1 MMKTMSDRAD
11 LPEAKD
17 AAQAADLLVTV
28 AETLNARLAVTTE
41 ELARSQAMLREASD
55 ELMTAFRGAADR
67 LVAAQREDRGE
78 EASRAAE
85 YGTVLDHL
93 YKAVQHLQSHDLV
106 NQLIDAQKLRVE
118 KMREKLDEALMLATP
133 PVPQPASAEQWIER
147 SRAMLDCI
155 VAGIRQIDDDTRA
168 PRQDKKQAGS
178 VDLF

>member
-1 MMKTMSDRAD
+1 MVKTENAG
-11 LPEAKD
+11 LPDARD

-28 AETLNARLAVTTE
+28 AETLNARLAVTAE

-67 LVAAQREDRGE
+67 IVAAQREDRGE
-78 EASRAAE
+78 EAGRAAE

-93 YKAVQHLQSHDLV
+93 YRAVQHLQSHDLV
-106 NQLIDAQKLRVE
+106 NQLIDAQKNRVD
-118 KMREKLDEALMLATP
+118 KMREKLGEALSLATP
-133 PVPQPASAEQWIER
+133 PLADPASAEQWIER

-155 VAGIRQIDDDTRA
+155 VAGIRQIDEDSRA
-168 PRQDKKQAGS
+168 VRQDKKHAGS

>member
-1 MMKTMSDRAD
+1 MKSSNHAG
-11 LPEAKD
+11 LPDARD

-67 LVAAQREDRGE
+67 IVAAQREDRGA
-78 EASRAAE
+78 EAGRAAE
-85 YGTVLDHL
+85 YGPVLDHL
-93 YKAVQHLQSHDLV
+93 YRAVQHLQSHDLV
-106 NQLIDAQKLRVE
+106 NQLIDAQKLRVD
-118 KMREKLDEALMLATP
+118 KMREKLEEALSLAAP
-133 PVPQPASAEQWIER
+133 PVAQPVSTEQWIER

-155 VAGIRQIDDDTRA
+155 VAGIRQIDEDGRG
-168 PRQDKKQAGS
+168 PRQDKKHAGS

>member
-1 MMKTMSDRAD
+1 MKSSNQVG
-11 LPEAKD
+11 LPDARD

-28 AETLNARLAVTTE
+28 AETLNARLAVTAE

-67 LVAAQREDRGE
+67 IVAAQREDRGE
-78 EASRAAE
+78 EAGRAAE

-93 YKAVQHLQSHDLV
+93 YRACQHLQSHDLV
-106 NQLIDAQKLRVE
+106 NQLIDAQKLRVD
-118 KMREKLDEALMLATP
+118 KMREKLEEALSLATP
-133 PVPQPASAEQWIER
+133 PVAPPQSTEQWIER

-155 VAGIRQIDDDTRA
+155 VAGIRQIDEDGRA

>member
-1 MMKTMSDRAD
+1 MTQNTVVSPDSRH
-11 LPEAKD
+11 

-28 AETLNARLAVTTE
+28 AASLNERLGMTAT
-41 ELARSQAMLREASD
+41 ELARSQVMLREASD

-67 LVAAQREDRGE
+67 IVSAQREDL
-78 EASRAAE
+78 EAAGGKAGE
-85 YGTVLDHL
+85 YGVVLDHL
-93 YKAVQHLQSHDLV
+93 YRAVQHLQSHDLV
-106 NQLIDAQKLRVE
+106 NQLIDAQKQRVE

>member
-1 MMKTMSDRAD
+1 MMKTMNDKAG
-11 LPEAKD
+11 LPDARD

-67 LVAAQREDRGE
+67 LVAAQREDRGV

-118 KMREKLDEALMLATP
+118 KMREKLDEALMLAAP
-133 PVPQPASAEQWIER
+133 PVPQPAGAEQWIER

-155 VAGIRQIDDDTRA
+155 VAGIRQIDEDTHT

>member
-1 MMKTMSDRAD
+1 MKTESAAG
-11 LPEAKD
+11 LPDARD

-28 AETLNARLAVTTE
+28 AETLNARLAVTAE
-41 ELARSQAMLREASD
+41 ELARSQVMLREASD

-67 LVAAQREDRGE
+67 IVAAQREDRGE
-78 EASRAAE
+78 EAGRAAE

-93 YKAVQHLQSHDLV
+93 YRAVQHLQSHDLV
-106 NQLIDAQKLRVE
+106 NQLIDAQKLRVD
-118 KMREKLDEALMLATP
+118 KMREKLGEALSLAEP
-133 PVPQPASAEQWIER
+133 PVREPASAEQWIER

-155 VAGIRQIDDDTRA
+155 VAGIRQIDEDGRA

>member
-1 MMKTMSDRAD
+1 MGKNENAG
-11 LPEAKD
+11 LPDARD

-28 AETLNARLAVTTE
+28 AETLNARLAVTAE

-67 LVAAQREDRGE
+67 IVAAQREDRGE
-78 EASRAAE
+78 EAGRAAE

-93 YKAVQHLQSHDLV
+93 YRAVQHLQSHDLV
-106 NQLIDAQKLRVE
+106 NQLIDAQKLRVD
-118 KMREKLDEALMLATP
+118 KMREKLGEAINLAGP
-133 PVPQPASAEQWIER
+133 ELKEPVSAEQWIER

-155 VAGIRQIDDDTRA
+155 VAGIRQIDDDSRA
-168 PRQDKKQAGS
+168 PRQDRKQAGS